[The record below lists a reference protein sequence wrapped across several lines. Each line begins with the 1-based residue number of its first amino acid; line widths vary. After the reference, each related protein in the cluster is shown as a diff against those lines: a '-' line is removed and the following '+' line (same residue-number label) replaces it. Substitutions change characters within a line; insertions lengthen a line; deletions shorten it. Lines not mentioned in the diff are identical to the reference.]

1 VSRYP
6 HLAGRALSERE
17 LDVLERVEQGWTNE
31 RIAADLRIALPTVK
45 RHVDRGLS
53 KLGARNRAHA
63 VALAYR
69 TGLFVIST
77 PRRERDRRRQ
87 LERAA

>member
-6 HLAGRALSERE
+6 QLAGRALSERE

-31 RIAADLRIALPTVK
+31 CIAADLRIAVPTVK
-45 RHVDRGLS
+45 RHMDRVLS

-69 TGLFVIST
+69 TGLFVIGT
-77 PRRERDRRRQ
+77 PRRVRDRRRQ
-87 LERAA
+87 LGRAA